1 MFKARGARTPLAR
14 AAPLEDLLCSREPQA
29 LQAMTDTRL
38 HVLLIDDDPLW
49 QRLIAAWL
57 GRLRHPSFSVESS
70 GSYAQGLEL
79 LLRGG
84 YDACIVDHQL
94 GIGPT
99 GFDLLREA
107 RKAGCDIPI
116 LLLTA
121 DGENQLD
128 VVALRAGAADYLEK
142 AGLTEELTG
151 RAVRYAVERGRSLEA
166 LRQSEARHRS
176 VFEHAPY
183 GMCRSRNQR
192 LTDVNPA
199 LVSMLGYDSPEDLMS
214 IDITRDLFQNHT
226 AFEEAFADVRRAGSI
241 RDLETEWRRKD
252 GRPLMVRISIR
263 LLSTSGDG
271 EWIHEG
277 IVEDITEQQRLAAQ
291 LRQAQKMEAV
301 GRLAGGIAHDFNN
314 LLTAILGYAEILGD
328 QMSDESARRD
338 LGEIHRAGTRAADL
352 TRQLLA
358 FSRKQMMKPVVC
370 DLNEVVDGACGML
383 RRVIGEDIHFTVK
396 PAPSPVWVNADPGQ
410 IEQVLMNLVVNA
422 RDAMPDGGFLTIQ
435 TSTCSVDPSQE
446 RLYDPMPANTYALL
460 SVTDTGCGMD
470 EETRSHLFE
479 PFFTTKPRG
488 KGTGLGLATA
498 YGIVKQSGGFIW
510 ADSTL
515 GAGTTFRTYLPL
527 VEMPIEALR
536 TGVASTAPPTGAETI
551 LLVED
556 EESVRK
562 LASQVLK
569 RRGYEVL
576 IASNADEAQRLCA
589 ERADDIALLLTD
601 VVMPGVSGPALARAV
616 TALYPAIRVLY
627 MSGYAEQSLVME
639 SGLSAG
645 APFLPK
651 PFTPDAMTRKVRE
664 VLDRIPAIPRKADP
678 VPIAS

>member
-1 MFKARGARTPLAR
+1 
-14 AAPLEDLLCSREPQA
+14 
-29 LQAMTDTRL
+29 
-38 HVLLIDDDPLW
+38 
-49 QRLIAAWL
+49 
-57 GRLRHPSFSVESS
+57 LRHPSFSVESS
-70 GSYAQGLEL
+70 SSYGQGLEQ
-79 LLRGG
+79 LLRSDH
-84 YDACIVDHQL
+84 DACIVDYQL
-94 GIGPT
+94 GPGPT

-121 DGENQLD
+121 DGEEELD

-142 AGLTEELTG
+142 SGLTEELTG

-176 VFEHAPY
+176 VFEDAPY
-183 GMCRSRNQR
+183 GMWRSRGQQF
-192 LTDVNPA
+192 TDVNAA
-199 LVSMLGYDSPEDLMS
+199 LVGMLGYNSTEDLMS
-214 IDITRDLFQNHT
+214 IDITRDLFQSHT
-226 AFEEAFADVRRAGSI
+226 AFEEAFANVRRVGSV

-252 GRPLMVRISIR
+252 GRPITVRISVR
-263 LLSTSGDG
+263 LLSAPGEG

-277 IVEDITEQQRLAAQ
+277 IVEDITEQQRLAAE
-291 LRQAQKMEAV
+291 LRQAQKMDAI

-314 LLTAILGYAEILGD
+314 LLTAILGYAEILSD
-328 QMSDESARRD
+328 QVPSESARRD

-358 FSRKQMMKPVVC
+358 FSRKQMMKPIVC
-370 DLNEVVDGACGML
+370 DLNEVASGACGML
-383 RRVIGEDIHFTVK
+383 RRVIGEDIQFTVIAA
-396 PAPSPVWVNADPGQ
+396 PAPVWVNADPGQ

-422 RDAMPDGGFLTIQ
+422 RDAMPEGGFVTIE
-435 TSTCSVDPSQE
+435 TSTCVVDPSQD
-446 RLYDPMPANTYALL
+446 RSYQPMTASTYALM
-460 SVTDTGCGMD
+460 SVSDTGCGMD
-470 EETRSHLFE
+470 EETLSHLFE

-488 KGTGLGLATA
+488 KGTGLGLATV

-510 ADSTL
+510 ADSTV
-515 GAGTTFRTYLPL
+515 GAGTKFRTYLPL
-527 VEMPIEALR
+527 VSTPAEVA
-536 TGVASTAPPTGAETI
+536 VASAAPTAPQTGAETI

-576 IASNADEAQRLCA
+576 VASNADEAQRLCA

-664 VLDRIPAIPRKADP
+664 VLDRIPVIPRIADP
-678 VPIAS
+678 APGAILS

>member
-1 MFKARGARTPLAR
+1 
-14 AAPLEDLLCSREPQA
+14 
-29 LQAMTDTRL
+29 MTDTRL
-38 HVLLIDDDPLW
+38 RVLLIDDDPLW
-49 QRLIAAWL
+49 QRLIGAWL

-70 GSYAQGLEL
+70 SSYGHGLEL
-79 LLRGG
+79 LLRGA

-94 GIGPT
+94 GTGPT

-121 DGENQLD
+121 DGEEELD

-142 AGLTEELTG
+142 SGLTEGLTG

-176 VFEHAPY
+176 VFENAPY
-183 GMCRSRNQR
+183 GMWRSRGQQF
-192 LTDVNPA
+192 TDVNTA
-199 LVSMLGYDSPEDLMS
+199 LVTMLGYDSPEDLMS
-214 IDITRDLFQNHT
+214 IDITRDLSHT
-226 AFEEAFADVRRAGSI
+226 AFEEAFADVRRIGSV

-252 GRPLMVRISIR
+252 GRPIMVRISVR
-263 LLSTSGDG
+263 LLNAADDG

-291 LRQAQKMEAV
+291 LRQAQKMEAI

-328 QMSDESARRD
+328 QVPNESARRD

-370 DLNEVVDGACGML
+370 DLNEVVGGACGML

-396 PAPSPVWVNADPGQ
+396 PAPAPVWVNADPGQ

-422 RDAMPDGGFLTIQ
+422 RDAMPDGGFVTIQ

-446 RLYDPMPANTYALL
+446 RRYDPMPANTYALL

-527 VEMPIEALR
+527 VEMPIEAPR
-536 TGVASTAPPTGAETI
+536 TGVALTASPTGAETI

-627 MSGYAEQSLVME
+627 MSGYAEQSLVLE
-639 SGLSAG
+639 SGLSAD

-664 VLDRIPAIPRKADP
+664 VLDRIPNTQRVADLVPVAIQ
-678 VPIAS
+678 I